1 VTIPNGSFQFS
12 LVVID
17 SEDRKRTFKETMGD
31 SPGEKFLEQRDQRLG
46 SFNVNNVLFATKLLT
61 YSHR

>member
-1 VTIPNGSFQFS
+1 M
-12 LVVID
+12 ID